1 MSNIVVKYKR
11 KRSIIVTLNDGH
23 TYVLYADISKWP
35 TVGDQ
40 IRGYYEF
47 DGTAWKSVPRPN
59 SNVVF
64 KKMALIVESPHKD
77 EFDNLFNPLVP
88 LNGLSGDKFS
98 NNILKKLNNWFSN
111 NGNVSVNA
119 NTIVEINIIN
129 PVQYQTSL
137 WHFLN
142 GKIQYNLSNYP
153 QNTYKKIN
161 AKLRDAVWYFL
172 FETCKLKGDFI
183 RRIKTYNPDYIV
195 NCCTGAIRHKP
206 LNPKQR
212 KLKAKKPKACV
223 RFAISKIIG
232 QNQQY
237 VEDKHPCKW

>member
-11 KRSIIVTLNDGH
+11 KRSITVTLNDGYTH
-23 TYVLYADISKWP
+23 AVQNADISKWP
-35 TVGDQ
+35 TVGDH

-47 DGTAWKSVPRPN
+47 NGKAWNSVPRPN

-64 KKMALIVESPHKD
+64 TKLALIVESPHKD

-88 LNGLSGDKFS
+88 LNGLSGVKFS
-98 NNILKKLNNWFSN
+98 KNILEKLKNWFAN
-111 NGNVSVNA
+111 NVNVNA

-172 FETCKLKGDFI
+172 FEICNLKGDFV

-195 NCCTGAIRHKP
+195 NCCTGKNTIKSFTNKINSRQ
-206 LNPKQR
+206 NV
-212 KLKAKKPKACV
+212 KKPKACV
-223 RFAISKIIG
+223 RFVIFKTC
-232 QNQQY
+232 QNRPY